1 MEVTKMK
8 KEWIQTFIGGMA
20 VGAVVL
26 LIIIFSAGWVVTQS
40 SAREQAEQK
49 VEETVLDKLVPI
61 CVAQFQQDP
70 NKDQKLKELKQ
81 KDSWK
86 QGDYVKEQGW
96 ATMPGSKNPEKNICD
111 ECVKRILGLAS
122 KSK

>member
-8 KEWIQTFIGGMA
+8 KGWIQPFAGGMA
-20 VGAVVL
+20 VGAIVL

-40 SAREQAEQK
+40 SAREQAEEMAK
-49 VEETVLDKLVPI
+49 KAVLEKLVPI

-70 NKDQKLKELKQ
+70 NKDQKLKELQAK
-81 KDSWK
+81 SSYER
-86 QGDYVKEQGW
+86 GEYVEKQGW
-96 ATMPGSKNPEKNICD
+96 ATMRGSKEPEKTICD
-111 ECVKRILGLAS
+111 GCAERILELAS